1 MSDNK
6 DNSKKGFF
14 SRLFG
19 GSNTSV
25 QTKTE
30 VTSSEQS
37 SEIPSMSALNKMK
50 KADIVSVAKDNGLE
64 LDINLTKAKLLEAW
78 ELHFSS
84 EPSPSA
90 VDDAADVMAEVAAA
104 KEAPVEEA
112 AEEVAEE
119 APVEEAAEEVA
130 EEVAEEAPVEEAA
143 EELAEEAPVEEA
155 VEEVAEEA
163 AEEVA
168 EEVAEEAPVEEAAEE
183 AVVEEAVEEVAE
195 EAPVEEAAE
204 EVAEEVAEEAP
215 VEEAAE
221 EAVVEEA
228 VEEVAEEAAEEV
240 AEVVA
245 EEAPVEEAAE
255 EAAEEAVV
263 EEAVEEKET
272 EIKISMDEKTS
283 AQIISDFETKQLK
296 TDLPEFRPGDTIVV
310 SVKVREGE
318 RTRLQAFEGVV
329 MGVKKG
335 GLNSSFIVRKISSGI
350 GVERTFQTHSPMI
363 DSIKV
368 KRKGDVRQAK
378 LFYLRERSGKSARIK
393 ERLE

>member
-6 DNSKKGFF
+6 DNNKKGFF

-19 GSNTSV
+19 GSNAPE

-37 SEIPSMSALNKMK
+37 SEIPSISALNKMK

-78 ELHFSS
+78 KLHFNP
-84 EPSPSA
+84 EPLPSA
-90 VDDAADVMAEVAAA
+90 VDDAADVMSEVA
-104 KEAPVEEA
+104 
-112 AEEVAEE
+112 VAEE
-119 APVEEAAEEVA
+119 APVEEAAEEV
-130 EEVAEEAPVEEAA
+130 
-143 EELAEEAPVEEA
+143 
-155 VEEVAEEA
+155 
-163 AEEVA
+163 
-168 EEVAEEAPVEEAAEE
+168 
-183 AVVEEAVEEVAE
+183 
-195 EAPVEEAAE
+195 VEEAAE
-204 EVAEEVAEEAP
+204 EV

-221 EAVVEEA
+221 EKEA
-228 VEEVAEEAAEEV
+228 
-240 AEVVA
+240 
-245 EEAPVEEAAE
+245 
-255 EAAEEAVV
+255 
-263 EEAVEEKET
+263 
-272 EIKISMDEKTS
+272 EIKISLDEKTS
-283 AQIISDFETKQLK
+283 AQIISDFENKQLK